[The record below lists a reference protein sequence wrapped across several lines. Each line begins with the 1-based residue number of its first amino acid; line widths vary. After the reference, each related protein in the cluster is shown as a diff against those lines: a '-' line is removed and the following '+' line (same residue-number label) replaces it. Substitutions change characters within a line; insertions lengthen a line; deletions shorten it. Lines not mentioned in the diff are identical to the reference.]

1 MEPFNVIFFDDD
13 LSNFTLSDTNEH
25 FIFTDI
31 HIKPNY
37 EALQE
42 LDYKYKKYLDVQ
54 IDLGNKH
61 ASYIKDNYIDMSSYT
76 NPHYF
81 GLQYSHIDILEQWIV
96 NNSNKSNNAVFFD
109 WDNTLSVCPYL
120 VLYDDEKHNF
130 DMLLYYLGGY
140 KRTNAIIRIIKK
152 LFDNNFLVYILTRN
166 GNANRDPNR
175 TLFIK
180 LLQNINNKFNDTNLI
195 YTYGH
200 QDKKNKIIQELTPKI
215 RIGGSNKR
223 NKRKTRRR
231 LRRYKKR
238 KSKRKK

>member
-13 LSNFTLSDTNEH
+13 DSNFTLSVKNEK
-25 FIFTDI
+25 FIFTDV

-37 EALQE
+37 EVLQE

-54 IDLGNKH
+54 VDLGNKH

-81 GLQYSHIDILEQWIV
+81 GLQYNHIDILEQWIV
-96 NNSNKSNNAVFFD
+96 NNSHKYNNAVFFD

-120 VLYDDEKHNF
+120 VLYDDENHSF

-140 KRTNAIIRIIKK
+140 KRTNAIIGIIKK
-152 LFDNNFLVYILTRN
+152 LFDNNILVYILTRN
-166 GNANRDPNR
+166 GNASKDPNKS
-175 TLFIK
+175 LFVK
-180 LLQNINNKFNDTNLI
+180 LLQLINSKFNDTNLI
-195 YTYGH
+195 YTNSRE
-200 QDKKNKIIQELTPKI
+200 DKKDKIIQELTPRI
-215 RIGGSNKR
+215 RKGGSNRR

-231 LRRYKKR
+231 IRRYKKR